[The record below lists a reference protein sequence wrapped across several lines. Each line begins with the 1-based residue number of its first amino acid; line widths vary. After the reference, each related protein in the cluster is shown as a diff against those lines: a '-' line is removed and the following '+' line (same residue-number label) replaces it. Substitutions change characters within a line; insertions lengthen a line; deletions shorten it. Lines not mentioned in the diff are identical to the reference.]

1 MYVITTDDNFIVY
14 ISEKAEKKESG
25 IYLENEDVMIGY
37 KVNIYELETVPEEI
51 TPYEWSYTEDQD
63 FYPTPPPPDPE
74 PEPKTESEIIGEELI
89 KIKFESMQK
98 DLLLN
103 SMGTQLTDMKLANM
117 QKDALMNSL
126 GQEVTKLKLEMM
138 SMKGG
143 ESG

>member
-1 MYVITTDDNFIVY
+1 
-14 ISEKAEKKESG
+14 
-25 IYLENEDVMIGY
+25 
-37 KVNIYELETVPEEI
+37 
-51 TPYEWSYTEDQD
+51 
-63 FYPTPPPPDPE
+63 
-74 PEPKTESEIIGEELI
+74 
-89 KIKFESMQK
+89 MQK